1 MRSVSR
7 MLTASSSVPN
17 SQQQLPVASTPRPAS
32 WRGVTEGMAVAR
44 KAAASG
50 QLEQAEQLLLEL
62 LEFAPAETR
71 AWKLLAKTQRKLG
84 HIEAGINSAKR
95 ALKLQNAP
103 ANSGS
108 PVSLT
113 IAQLLWQQGEHRDA
127 LSMLEL
133 LLSDQPENEQLQNLR
148 RQWGNE
154 ASE

>member
-1 MRSVSR
+1 
-7 MLTASSSVPN
+7 
-17 SQQQLPVASTPRPAS
+17 
-32 WRGVTEGMAVAR
+32 MAVAR

-50 QLEQAEQLLLEL
+50 QLEQAEQLLFEL

-103 ANSGS
+103 ANRGS

-127 LSMLEL
+127 RSMLEL
-133 LLSDQPENEQLQNLR
+133 LLSDQPENEQLQSLR
-148 RQWGNE
+148 RQWDNE